1 MILLNGCSFS
11 YGTACTDPE
20 SNNYGKLLEGMLDEE
35 VINISEPSKSNFYM
49 AFEILFFISHKLS
62 LNEELPRIIIW
73 QHSDNFRDHVPDW
86 RSSGSWK
93 PNNLRS
99 IVSND
104 FGQRFIKLNVW
115 SALKQ
120 ISDRVNSYIDLARKA
135 PDSLSR
141 DRIDQQFKEFK
152 KRYGMGSYIVQNTLL
167 EEQLQT
173 RYLVGDETFWLNE
186 FRHAVNVLSVQNMC
200 KLHNIRLINYNYYGT
215 KEEVITD
222 PVFNQIDRSNY
233 LIENS
238 ELYGMYN
245 HLCCKGFDRPD
256 NFHFND
262 ASHLYQAELLY
273 NFITNNTRLKV
284 EETLH
289 ETLDEWPREDY
300 THPGEMHRRFAVQS
314 FHRK

>member
-20 SNNYGKLLEGMLDEE
+20 SNNYGKLLESMLDEE
-35 VINISEPSKSNFYM
+35 VVNISEPSKNNFYM

-73 QHSDNFRDHVPDW
+73 QHSDNFRDHVSDW
-86 RSSGSWK
+86 RFSGSWK
-93 PNNLRS
+93 PNNLKS
-99 IVSND
+99 IVGTD
-104 FGQRFIKLNVW
+104 FRERFVKLYAW
-115 SALKQ
+115 SALKK
-120 ISDRVNSYIDLARKA
+120 ISDRINSYIDLAKKA
-135 PDSLSR
+135 TDNRSR
-141 DRIDQQFKEFK
+141 YHYIQQVEKYK
-152 KRYGMGSYIVQNTLL
+152 KDTGMGSYIIQNT
-167 EEQLQT
+167 QLHDPP
-173 RYLVGDETFWLNE
+173 RFLVGDETFWLNE
-186 FRHAVNVLSVQNMC
+186 FRHAVNVFSVQNIC

-215 KEEVITD
+215 KEEVISD
-222 PVFNQIDRSNY
+222 PVFKQIDRSNY

-300 THPGEMHRRFAVQS
+300 THTGEMHRRFAVQTL
-314 FHRK
+314 HGK